1 MPARNHLQAVLKV
14 ISLLV
19 SNVTYSKGGDLPR
32 QADYYSMDR
41 TPRLSQK
48 FLAELLGTSFLVWV
62 GPGSI
67 TTTLFL
73 AGGKLPFSMAE
84 LGMIALAFAFAI
96 AAMVYTIGHISGCHI
111 NPAVTLAFAITKRI
125 PWNEAVVYWAGQ
137 LIGAFLGAA
146 FIGVCYGFTTA
157 ATIGYGATNFS
168 DVNTG
173 YVVATAAEI
182 IGTFFLLLVIMGTAV
197 DGRAPAGW
205 AGLIISLA
213 VAADIFAFGPV
224 TNVALN
230 PFRALAPAV
239 LQVLFGGT
247 YNLAHL
253 IVYFVGPIV
262 GAILGV
268 LVYDFMTRAH
278 VAGSAELGGV
288 SESAVESR

>member
-1 MPARNHLQAVLKV
+1 
-14 ISLLV
+14 
-19 SNVTYSKGGDLPR
+19 
-32 QADYYSMDR
+32 MDR
-41 TPRLSQK
+41 TPTLTQK
-48 FLAELLGTSFLVWV
+48 FVAELLGTSFLTWI
-62 GPGSI
+62 GAGSI
-67 TTTLFL
+67 TAAVFL
-73 AGGKLPFSMAE
+73 LNGAKPPTAFTMAD

-111 NPAVTLAFAITKRI
+111 NPAVTLAFAVTRRI
-125 PWNEAVVYWAGQ
+125 SWNEAAVYWGGQ

-168 DVNTG
+168 DANTG
-173 YVVATAAEI
+173 YIVATAAEL

-205 AGLIISLA
+205 AGLIIALT

-247 YNLAHL
+247 YNLA
-253 IVYFVGPIV
+253 
-262 GAILGV
+262 
-268 LVYDFMTRAH
+268 
-278 VAGSAELGGV
+278 
-288 SESAVESR
+288 

>member
-1 MPARNHLQAVLKV
+1 
-14 ISLLV
+14 
-19 SNVTYSKGGDLPR
+19 
-32 QADYYSMDR
+32 MDR

-48 FLAELLGTSFLVWV
+48 FLAELLGTAFLVFV

-67 TTTLFL
+67 TTTNFLL
-73 AGGKLPFSMAE
+73 AGAKAAKLAVAFNMAD

-111 NPAVTLAFAITKRI
+111 NPAVTLSFAVTRRI
-125 PWNEAVVYWAGQ
+125 PWNEAVVYWMGQ

-146 FIGVCYGFTTA
+146 FIGVCYGFTKA
-157 ATIGYGATNFS
+157 AVIGYGPTDFS
-168 DVNTG
+168 DANTG
-173 YVVATAAEI
+173 YLVATAAEA

-205 AGLIISLA
+205 AGLIISLT

-253 IVYFVGPIV
+253 VVYFIGPIV
-262 GAILGV
+262 GGILGV
-268 LVYDFMTRAH
+268 LVYDFMTRART
-278 VAGSAELGGV
+278 VGQAELGGI
-288 SESAVESR
+288 SETAVERSR